1 MSLSTGS
8 PGAWR
13 SARRRLRRRRAAGLT
28 LIELLVAFAI
38 AALALGALLQLFS
51 SGLGSLRRVERRTE
65 ATLLARSLLDEVGAD
80 IPLTPGE
87 RSGTSATGFAWRLR
101 IVPSG
106 AVSPAAGSDRPL
118 LLYEVSV
125 SVGGER
131 EPALT
136 LTTLRLAAGGAGGPA
151 QEGPAQEDAP
161 P

>member
-1 MSLSTGS
+1 MSPSTGS
-8 PGAWR
+8 PAASR

-51 SGLGSLRRVERRTE
+51 TGLASLRKVERRTE

-80 IPLTPGE
+80 IPLVPGE
-87 RSGTSATGFAWRLR
+87 RSGTSAAGLAWRLR
-101 IVPSG
+101 IAPSD
-106 AVSPAAGSDRPL
+106 AAAAAGSDRPL

-131 EPALT
+131 LPALT
-136 LTTLRLAAGGAGGPA
+136 LTTLRLASAGGPA
-151 QEGPAQEDAP
+151 PEGTGQAGAP
-161 P
+161 